1 MTSLPDIGKAAQLLK
16 FSVEIPEQIKGEG
29 FLQSAIVQGIYDG
42 KIKQVVK
49 EVKQMAADNYSVMEE
64 IIGKELLNEII
75 NY

>member
-16 FSVEIPEQIKGEG
+16 FSVELPEHIKGEG
-29 FLQSAIVQGIYDG
+29 AIELSILSALEEG
-42 KIKQVVK
+42 KIKGVV
-49 EVKQMAADNYSVMEE
+49 QMIKSIGKDNAPYLEE